1 MASVFLGDEF
11 FIPYEVMTFATLI
24 PKMELR

>member
-11 FIPYEVMTFATLI
+11 FIPYEVSTFATLI
-24 PKMELR
+24 PKME